1 VTQDRRTF
9 LKRAAGV
16 TGAAA
21 VGGSLGLTGCAR
33 AEESPARSSLDQALL
48 LAVADAALPVGALG
62 AEGTERAVVDFIAWI
77 DAFEPVAELDHPYL
91 TDELRYGPAHPGPRW
106 QADLEA
112 LDIEAQRRLGVPF
125 RELDRQ
131 GRVDL
136 LTRAIGDEGPD
147 DGRFPSPARARHV
160 TVGLMAW
167 FYSTSAANDLG
178 YEARIGRHDCRG
190 IASLPKAP
198 SPLEPG
204 A

>member
-1 VTQDRRTF
+1 MTQDRRTF

-21 VGGSLGLTGCAR
+21 VGGSLGLTGCSPDADT
-33 AEESPARSSLDQALL
+33 PARSRLDQALL

-62 AEGTERAVVDFIAWI
+62 PEGTQRAVTDFTAWI

-91 TDELRYGPAHPGPRW
+91 TDELLYGPAHPGPRW

-112 LDIEAQRRLGVPF
+112 LDIEARRRLGVPF
-125 RELDRQ
+125 QELDRQ
-131 GRVDL
+131 GRGDL
-136 LTRAIGDEGPD
+136 LARAISDDVPE
-147 DGRFPSPARARHV
+147 DGRLPSPARARHV
-160 TVGLMAW
+160 AVGLMAW

-190 IASLPKAP
+190 IASLPDEPPA
-198 SPLEPG
+198 LE
-204 A
+204 AES

>member
-1 VTQDRRTF
+1 MTHDRRTF

-21 VGGSLGLTGCAR
+21 VGGSLGLTGCGPV
-33 AEESPARSSLDQALL
+33 EESKARSSLDRGLL
-48 LAVADAALPVGALG
+48 LAVADAALPADALG
-62 AEGTERAVVDFIAWI
+62 PEGTERAVTDFMGWV

-112 LDIEAQRRLGVPF
+112 LGIEAERRLGTPF
-125 RELDRQ
+125 PELDRQ
-131 GRVDL
+131 SRADL
-136 LTRAIGDEGPD
+136 LAGAIENDLPG
-147 DGRFPSPARARHV
+147 DGRLPAPARARHV
-160 TVGLMAW
+160 AVGLMAW

-190 IASLPKAP
+190 IASLPEQP
-198 SPLEPG
+198 SRLESD